1 MSIEKPNY
9 SVPITI
15 VVCVTI
21 FICSVIGS
29 ITIKDYYNQTNMAKN
44 IENAISKG
52 IDPIA
57 VKCAYEQSSSPTCIT
72 YALRGK

>member
-1 MSIEKPNY
+1 MSVEKTSY

-29 ITIKDYYNQTNMAKN
+29 ITIKDYYNQISMAKN

>member
-1 MSIEKPNY
+1 MSIEKSNN

-15 VVCVTI
+15 LVCATI

-29 ITIKDYYNQTNMAKN
+29 FTINDYYNQTNMAKN
-44 IENAISKG
+44 IESAIAKG
-52 IDPIA
+52 IDPLA
-57 VKCAYEQSSSPTCIT
+57 VKCAYEQISSPTCIT